1 VYGLSAHRV
10 AQITQMEVVIGN
22 VMEDTAIKSQIIN
35 IFWYLISFNHVLV
48 TKIPLRRYELV

>member
-1 VYGLSAHRV
+1 
-10 AQITQMEVVIGN
+10 MEVVKGN